1 MDLYLKVNLV
11 EFTIKYHRNNNNTA
25 LVVTFSIT
33 WFYCLIFDAH
43 LTVAPIHETGLNA
56 NRTKCQYDAL

>member
-1 MDLYLKVNLV
+1 MDLNLKANLA
-11 EFTIKYHRNNNNTA
+11 EFTLKNHINNNNIA

-33 WFYCLIFDAH
+33 WFYCLTFDAH